1 MEIMMERKK
10 IILEPNKET
19 RMEMLFDQ
27 PIIGQSTYGD
37 YFLYSVRN
45 GDGLEYSFFAPPEVH
60 EKLKDLKKGDVV
72 LINKKVMQ
80 KGKKVVTDYEIT
92 PVKRVTN
99 QEGPLI
105 ITDEFY
111 YNAMEKSLEY
121 AQKLQAKYTGMQLSQ
136 IAISIFIQMT
146 KNGSCAR

>member
-1 MEIMMERKK
+1 MEKMMERKK

-45 GDGLEYSFFAPPEVH
+45 GDGLEYSYFAPPEVH
-60 EKLKDLKKGDVV
+60 EKLKELKKGDTV
-72 LINKKVMQ
+72 LITKKVSQ

-92 PVKRVTN
+92 PVQRVTN
-99 QEGPLI
+99 QQASNTELNNDSI
-105 ITDEFY
+105 YFQ
-111 YNAMEKSLEY
+111 AMVDSFEEALRIQEKFN
-121 AQKLQAKYTGMQLSQ
+121 GMANVNQ
-136 IAISIFIQMT
+136 IAITLFIQRT
-146 KNGSCAR
+146 KNKE

>member
-1 MEIMMERKK
+1 MERKK

-45 GDGLEYSFFAPPEVH
+45 GDGLEYSYFAPPEVH
-60 EKLKDLKKGDVV
+60 EKLKELKKGDTV
-72 LINKKVMQ
+72 LITKKVSQ

-92 PVKRVTN
+92 PVQRVTN
-99 QEGPLI
+99 QQDSNTELNNDSI
-105 ITDEFY
+105 YFQ
-111 YNAMEKSLEY
+111 AMVDSFEEALRIQEKFN
-121 AQKLQAKYTGMQLSQ
+121 GMANVNQ
-136 IAISIFIQMT
+136 IAITLFIQRT
-146 KNGSCAR
+146 KNKE